1 MTACAICAT
10 TGHLILT
17 RQGLRCG
24 ACLRGEAE
32 EARTWMEAYKAI
44 VVDLAAC
51 NPWNPLSRAWQCR
64 FCLAEGKTPEVIRH
78 FDGCLQRR
86 AVEATKP

>member
-1 MTACAICAT
+1 MTACAICAA

-44 VVDLAAC
+44 VVDLAAL
-51 NPWNPLSRAWQCR
+51 PDWDYEPAQVREL
-64 FCLAEGKTPEVIRH
+64 V
-78 FDGCLQRR
+78 RR
-86 AVEATKP
+86 AIEATKP